1 MLHRPNAPYTWNQEA
16 QYFVVVL
23 FFHIRGHINMN
34 NLFFKLSCLL
44 DFHMSRSQRVVIF
57 SAHNSYCSSPCT
69 LQASLPRP
77 LMYLIYCL
85 LLRTVSAGSIL
96 FTWSNVLLKFLIQK
110 LGIEMQLLTA
120 AFFFLSILF
129 ATRFNKLFAN

>member
-1 MLHRPNAPYTWNQEA
+1 MLHRPNAAYTWNQEA

-110 LGIEMQLLTA
+110 IPLLSTSGYGYKILIKCKLFLTA
-120 AFFFLSILF
+120 SLTASS
-129 ATRFNKLFAN
+129 

>member
-110 LGIEMQLLTA
+110 IPLLSTSGYGYKILIKCKLFLTA
-120 AFFFLSILF
+120 SLTTSS
-129 ATRFNKLFAN
+129 

>member
-1 MLHRPNAPYTWNQEA
+1 
-16 QYFVVVL
+16 
-23 FFHIRGHINMN
+23 MN

-69 LQASLPRP
+69 LQASLPQP

-120 AFFFLSILF
+120 AFFFFKYLTCNKIQQTICKLTPSSW
-129 ATRFNKLFAN
+129 FNSDVNTVEFL

>member
-1 MLHRPNAPYTWNQEA
+1 MLHRPNAAYTWNQEA

-110 LGIEMQLLTA
+110 IPLLSTSGYGYKILIKCKLFLTA
-120 AFFFLSILF
+120 SLTTSS
-129 ATRFNKLFAN
+129 

>member
-1 MLHRPNAPYTWNQEA
+1 MLHRPNAAYTWNQEA

-23 FFHIRGHINMN
+23 FFHIRGYINMN

-69 LQASLPRP
+69 LQASLPQP

-110 LGIEMQLLTA
+110 IPLLSTSGYGYKILIKCKLFLTA
-120 AFFFLSILF
+120 SLTTSS
-129 ATRFNKLFAN
+129 